1 MVSNV
6 EPEAGLTIQSERE
19 TCDLHQLRSSLH
31 GCSFRLEGMV
41 KSRSVTEESGVKVE
55 ESWRFVRQRKGTL
68 LEYGNRELSATIHD
82 RAEARL
88 DSSLLLLKEI
98 SELSFDEERLCSE
111 FAELLQES
119 CCFSPKV
126 KSAPDRSV
134 LASSSMPR
142 GLRPSARPRRMRNP
156 HRPGHQRRVH
166 QGGSRWRPLH
176 TIQIGGPSGHATPP
190 ERLASFVS
198 TQDSHQLNRLRNSVR
213 LRNVCLG
220 LARLLRRG
228 SQNAVRNSCNDTIP
242 LIAA

>member
-142 GLRPSARPRRMRNP
+142 GLETKRASKSYEESA
-156 HRPGHQRRVH
+156 
-166 QGGSRWRPLH
+166 
-176 TIQIGGPSGHATPP
+176 PSGPP
-190 ERLASFVS
+190 ETCTSGWEPMASS
-198 TQDSHQLNRLRNSVR
+198 SYNPDRRPVR
-213 LRNVCLG
+213 AC
-220 LARLLRRG
+220 
-228 SQNAVRNSCNDTIP
+228 NA
-242 LIAA
+242 A